1 MIDRLMRLVSI
12 RSVSRDE
19 AAMAAAVGA
28 ELENAGLSVERRGFN
43 TWTELGDAPRPR
55 LLLNSHLDTVPPGD
69 GWTAD
74 PWMPRRADG
83 RITGLGANDAK
94 GCVAAMMQAALS
106 IKASLDG
113 GEKLGGTVV
122 LALTAEEEITGQGL
136 GTIVKTLRPI
146 DAALVG
152 EPTGL
157 VPMTAQRGLLIIRAT
172 ARGRSAHPANT
183 PPDTRDN
190 AIMTAAAD
198 VLKLREFDWGPT
210 HPLLGRCHAH
220 ATMISGGVARNVIPD
235 KCEFFIDIRTTPS
248 ETHEQLVARLSDALR
263 SELDIHSDRLVSVE
277 TNVEERIVQAA
288 LRAIPGVRPAG
299 SRAMSD
305 MVFLSDVPA
314 VKIGPGDSNRSHTPD
329 EYITEDELRAGA
341 ATYERIIR
349 EYFKDQHKPLR
360 P

>member
-19 AAMAAAVGA
+19 AAVAAAVAA
-28 ELENAGLSVERRGFN
+28 ELEHAGLSVERRGCN
-43 TWTELGDAPRPR
+43 VWTEIGDAPRPR

-69 GWTAD
+69 GWSAD
-74 PWMPRRADG
+74 PWTPRRADG

-106 IKASLDG
+106 IKASLNS

-122 LALTAEEEITGQGL
+122 LALTVEEEITGQGL
-136 GTIVKTLRPI
+136 GTIVEALRPI

-157 VPMTAQRGLLIIRAT
+157 LPMTAQRGLMIVRAT

-198 VLKLREFDWGPT
+198 LLKLREFDWGPT

-248 ETHEQLVARLSDALR
+248 ETHARLVARLSDALQ
-263 SELDIHSDRLVSVE
+263 SEVHIHSDRLGSVE
-277 TNVEERIVQAA
+277 TNVEERIVRAA
-288 LRAIPGVRPAG
+288 LRAIPGAKPAG

-329 EYITEDELRAGA
+329 EYITEDELKAGA
-341 ATYERIIR
+341 AAYERIIR
-349 EYFKDQHKPLR
+349 EYFKD
-360 P
+360 